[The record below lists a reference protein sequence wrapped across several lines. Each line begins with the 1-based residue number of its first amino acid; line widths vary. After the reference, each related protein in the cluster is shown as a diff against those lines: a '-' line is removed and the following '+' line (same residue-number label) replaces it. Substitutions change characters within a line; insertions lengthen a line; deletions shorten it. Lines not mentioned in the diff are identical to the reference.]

1 MKKPAYWKLEPKL
14 SEENKELAA
23 ATLRSIALNYIK
35 RKGPTPPKSRAR
47 GQLKKRDDIVITR
60 PDEGS
65 GVVILDKS
73 EYVSLLKESSIRK
86 TKSFERPKAKGRPP
100 KHYHP
105 LLKKEKE
112 LSSIVK
118 KFFRNP

>member
-1 MKKPAYWKLEPKL
+1 M
-14 SEENKELAA
+14 
-23 ATLRSIALNYIK
+23 LRAI
-35 RKGPTPPKSRAR
+35 

-60 PDEGS
+60 PDKGS
-65 GVVILDKS
+65 GVVILDKT
-73 EYVSLLKESSIRK
+73 EYVSLLKESSISDE
-86 TKSFERPKAKGRPP
+86 TKFITISFERLKAKGRPP